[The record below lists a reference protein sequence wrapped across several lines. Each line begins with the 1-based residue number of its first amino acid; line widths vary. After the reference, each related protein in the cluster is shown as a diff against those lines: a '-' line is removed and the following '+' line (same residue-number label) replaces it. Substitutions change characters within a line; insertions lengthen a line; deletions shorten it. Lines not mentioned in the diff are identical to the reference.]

1 LRNKSKP
8 ESAEEAETRDVPQVS
23 WSAENELTDKII
35 GAAIEVH
42 RHLGPGLLEAVYEEC
57 LCYELS
63 QTGLKFQRQVHLP
76 INYKG
81 IKFESA
87 YKMDLVVE
95 DAIVVEIKAIEEIL
109 PVHAAQLLTYLKSA
123 NKRVGLL
130 INFNVPILR
139 NGLKR
144 IVNHYVGASLAP
156 RVSASSALEPGE
168 EKMPDSLSSSPR
180 LSPRLRVS
188 ASNREPASKNEPASN
203 DAPAENRRPH

>member
-1 LRNKSKP
+1 MRDKAKP
-8 ESAEEAETRDVPQVS
+8 EGAEEAETRGVPR
-23 WSAENELTDKII
+23 ENDLTDKII

-63 QTGLKFQRQVHLP
+63 QIGLHFQRQVHLP

-95 DAIVVEIKAIEEIL
+95 DAIVIEIKAIEEML
-109 PVHAAQLLTYLKSA
+109 PVHFAQLLTYLHSSS
-123 NKRVGLL
+123 KRVGLL
-130 INFNVPILR
+130 INFNVPILK

-144 IVNHYVGASLAP
+144 IVNHYAGP
-156 RVSASSALEPGE
+156 RPTPNVSAPSAFE
-168 EKMPDSLSSSPR
+168 SLTLPSSPR
-180 LSPRLRVS
+180 LSPRLRDS
-188 ASNREPASKNEPASN
+188 ASKSEPASN
-203 DAPAENRRPH
+203 RRPH